1 MRQLVELHGGTVF
14 AESLGEG
21 QGATF
26 TVKLPLLSTTD
37 SLPSDF
43 TTEAELNSAN
53 LEGIK
58 ILIVDDDVDSRDFIT
73 FVLQQEK
80 AEVIA
85 VSSALEALE
94 ILAKSKLDVLLSDI
108 GMPEMDG
115 YMLIR
120 QVRNWLPEQGGQI
133 PAIALTA
140 YAGEYDRQQ
149 AISAGFQIHV
159 PKPAEPA
166 QLIAAVTKL
175 TKKS

>member
-1 MRQLVELHGGTVF
+1 M
-14 AESLGEG
+14 
-21 QGATF
+21 
-26 TVKLPLLSTTD
+26 LPGLTYSYARRSCGNGD
-37 SLPSDF
+37 RKQA
-43 TTEAELNSAN
+43 EAEREEMLVRLQQYAGQLRGLTE
-53 LEGIK
+53 LEKIK
-58 ILIVDDDVDSRDFIT
+58 ILIVDDDADSRDIT

-85 VSSALEALE
+85 VSSALEALQ

-115 YMLIR
+115 YMLIC
-120 QVRNWLPEQGGQI
+120 QVRKWLPEQGGQI
-133 PAIALTA
+133 PAIVTA
-140 YAGEYDRQQ
+140 YAGEYDQQQ

-175 TKKS
+175 VGIMS